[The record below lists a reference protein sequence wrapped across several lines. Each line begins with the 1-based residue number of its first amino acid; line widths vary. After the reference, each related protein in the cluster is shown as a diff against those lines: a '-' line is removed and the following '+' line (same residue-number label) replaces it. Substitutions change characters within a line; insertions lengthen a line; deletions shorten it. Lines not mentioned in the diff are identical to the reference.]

1 MKHMSLLTEGQVGLN
16 LIHALLKPESI
27 FVSNSMSAS
36 IHLPPHLRAWLD
48 GWGQELRTDLEQA
61 FHAVASPIAWPDFIF
76 DAKPLQ
82 GSRPCCSSH
91 PSRPSRPSHPSAAC
105 GLRVGTDCSGVE
117 SPIHALKSLGVC
129 HRHLFSSE
137 CATAPRKVIEAN
149 TLPTHR
155 FLEDVHCPSNVLP
168 HVDLYV
174 SGFSCKPFSMLHWG
188 TALLDEEE
196 AKVFYSVLQRIQALR
211 PAVFVLENV
220 RGISRCMTAVL
231 SLLEGAGYKVV
242 VENFNPI
249 DLGEPLNR
257 PRFYFLGI
265 RADLARA
272 TQAEAQ
278 SFCKQVWSKL
288 SQQRLQRNKALH
300 GTPVVPLWERL
311 LSDDSDLVIA
321 HRERCLQRWNE
332 AKQAG
337 FPESRG
343 KCKWKQTHREWEEG
357 RELKLAEGNLQLAE
371 LTPDKL
377 HLHLPRERDAW
388 WKLIHT
394 FGEPVQVIA
403 DISQSLGRMPCRT
416 DGVLPTIT
424 PGSHI
429 VVGAFGRTLISHE
442 KLLLHGLPLHR
453 MVLPKEISDSEL
465 ESMGGN
471 MMHLQTVAV
480 AMVVALSL
488 VDWSQPHAHSFVPA
502 PVFPAVPA
510 IPAVPASAATKPRG
524 RKAKRKK
531 PSAAGTK
538 LECQLKARFG
548 IGARTAP
555 SAKVRRA
562 TKRVAKTKRCPKAVE
577 CLCGTRWA
585 SKRL

>member
-1 MKHMSLLTEGQVGLN
+1 MFIAPAMCSHMW
-16 LIHALLKPESI
+16 I
-27 FVSNSMSAS
+27 FMSAASPANRSACS
-36 IHLPPHLRAWLD
+36 IGAQRCLTKRRPKFSTLFCSGFRHCDLLRSCWRMYKGSPDACPLCCLCWRVQD
-48 GWGQELRTDLEQA
+48 TRSWLRT
-61 FHAVASPIAWPDFIF
+61 ST
-76 DAKPLQ
+76 PLTWV
-82 GSRPCCSSH
+82 SRWTGP
-91 PSRPSRPSHPSAAC
+91 
-105 GLRVGTDCSGVE
+105 V
-117 SPIHALKSLGVC
+117 
-129 HRHLFSSE
+129 
-137 CATAPRKVIEAN
+137 
-149 TLPTHR
+149 
-155 FLEDVHCPSNVLP
+155 
-168 HVDLYV
+168 
-174 SGFSCKPFSMLHWG
+174 
-188 TALLDEEE
+188 
-196 AKVFYSVLQRIQALR
+196 
-211 PAVFVLENV
+211 
-220 RGISRCMTAVL
+220 
-231 SLLEGAGYKVV
+231 
-242 VENFNPI
+242 
-249 DLGEPLNR
+249 
-257 PRFYFLGI
+257 FYFLGI

-311 LSDDSDLVIA
+311 LSDDSELVIA

-510 IPAVPASAATKPRG
+510 VPAIPAIPAVPASAATKPRG
-524 RKAKRKK
+524 RKAKHKK

-555 SAKVRRA
+555 SARVRRA

-577 CLCGTRWA
+577 CLRGTRWA